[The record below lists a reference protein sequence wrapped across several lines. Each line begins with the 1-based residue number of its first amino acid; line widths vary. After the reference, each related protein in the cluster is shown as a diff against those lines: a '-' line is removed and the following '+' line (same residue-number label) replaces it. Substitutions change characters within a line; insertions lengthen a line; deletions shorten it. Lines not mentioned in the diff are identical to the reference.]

1 MTTIGIACGQL
12 QSILK
17 FRSSLF
23 KGLRSV
29 RRSLTK
35 TPQTEKKT
43 KWQSD
48 STTTGEADCLIQSV
62 LKFRSSLFKGLRSVR
77 QSLTKKGLAG
87 YGAAA
92 PKEEQEKKY

>member
-23 KGLRSV
+23 KGL
-29 RRSLTK
+29 
-35 TPQTEKKT
+35 
-43 KWQSD
+43 
-48 STTTGEADCLIQSV
+48 
-62 LKFRSSLFKGLRSVR
+62 
-77 QSLTKKGLAG
+77 AG

-92 PKEEQEKKY
+92 PKKSLGGVRGGSPGKTLGGVQAAAPRKNHGAYIFSVCSS

>member
-23 KGLRSV
+23 KGL
-29 RRSLTK
+29 
-35 TPQTEKKT
+35 
-43 KWQSD
+43 
-48 STTTGEADCLIQSV
+48 
-62 LKFRSSLFKGLRSVR
+62 
-77 QSLTKKGLAG
+77 AG

-92 PKEEQEKKY
+92 PEKPLAGCGAAAPRKTLSEVRGGSPEKKLTALSFGLNGLGLVGRSACYMEVFILGAEVLIHEATF